1 MEYMKSSRD
10 VLIQTDRMDVA
21 ANFYENVLGFKVFK
35 RDEHLIGLETGS
47 FRLFIDNGEPLGP
60 VFEFITPHFE
70 ETKNKLMKA
79 GCRVEE
85 EDPKI
90 PRCYMR
96 DPFGIIFNLAE
107 EPH

>member
-1 MEYMKSSRD
+1 MKSSRD
-10 VLIQTDRMDVA
+10 VLIQTKKMDVA
-21 ANFYENVLGFKVFK
+21 ANFYENVMGFKVFK
-35 RDEHLIGLETGS
+35 RNEHIIGFETGS
-47 FRLFIDNGEPLGP
+47 FRLFLDKGEPYGP

-70 ETKNKLMKA
+70 ETKHKLMKA

-90 PRCYMR
+90 PRCYLR